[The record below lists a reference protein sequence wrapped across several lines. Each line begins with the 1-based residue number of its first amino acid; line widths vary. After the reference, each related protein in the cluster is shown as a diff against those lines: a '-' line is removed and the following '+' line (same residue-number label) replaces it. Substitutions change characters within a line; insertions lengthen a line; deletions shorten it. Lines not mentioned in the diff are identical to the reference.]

1 MAVPYTLGQERFELR
16 PVMRVPKPMRTI
28 QGRIARTGRA
38 VLVVVPLLLAFNTFA
53 QNAQRFQ
60 RALASGNER
69 ALDRWMEHEI
79 HRVRKGHPVS
89 TPSGSYTAYHNTHDS
104 LVAFLRRQPGVEDA
118 AWDKCIGKLD
128 IWPGHSTIGLRWRVG
143 EELHERC
150 WTVQEG
156 IPGTVNFFGWRPKVR
171 KARQHLKYK
180 RASTC
185 PGFVEQQRNYCAE
198 RGR

>member
-1 MAVPYTLGQERFELR
+1 MRF
-16 PVMRVPKPMRTI
+16 
-28 QGRIARTGRA
+28 
-38 VLVVVPLLLAFNTFA
+38 LLLCLFLLPVVAPA

-69 ALDRWMEHEI
+69 AMDRWMKCEI

-128 IWPGHSTIGLRWRVG
+128 VWPGHSNIGLLWHAYGQV
-143 EELHERC
+143 HERC

-156 IPGTVNFFGWRPKVR
+156 IPGSVNLIGWRPKVR
-171 KARQHLKYK
+171 RDRQHLKYK
-180 RASTC
+180 RASIC
-185 PGFVEQQRNYCAE
+185 SGFVERQRNYCTE
-198 RGR
+198 QGR